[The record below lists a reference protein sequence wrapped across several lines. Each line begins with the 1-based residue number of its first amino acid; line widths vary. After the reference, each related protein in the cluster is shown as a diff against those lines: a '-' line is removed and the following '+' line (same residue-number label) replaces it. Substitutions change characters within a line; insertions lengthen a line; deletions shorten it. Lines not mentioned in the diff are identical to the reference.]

1 MAENTAQEKTEE
13 ATPKRREDTK
23 KKGQVARSKELNT
36 LVSLVAS
43 GVGMMIFGK
52 QIIQDINQM
61 LRDGLSFGRDEAFNT
76 SMLPMNFMDAIM
88 ACVSMLAP
96 LMALLAISAIASPM
110 SMGGWVFSGDQIRPK
125 LERISIFKG
134 IGRMFSPK
142 SLMELV
148 KAIGKFFLVGGVAC
162 FVLYIVLDDI
172 LKLPLQPL
180 SEAFRATGSLF
191 IWCLLAFSS
200 TLILIACIDVPFQIF
215 EFKKQI
221 KMTKQEVKEEM
232 KDTDGRPEVKGAIRE
247 RQQEMAN
254 KRMMGEVPTADV
266 VITNPTHYAV
276 ALRYDQESSGAPRVV
291 AKGTDFIAA
300 KIREIADENEIAIF
314 RAPPLARALYAST
327 ELDQEIPGNLFLAV
341 AQVLA
346 YIFQLQQ
353 ARRGKAKMP
362 VPPRSIKVPEE
373 YTRREQEKA
382 EQDTRRKAQQN
393 AQEGNH

>member
-61 LRDGLSFGRDEAFNT
+61 MREGLSFGREEAFNMT
-76 SMLPMNFMDAIM
+76 VMSVNFMDAIM
-88 ACVSMLAP
+88 ACVWMLAP
-96 LMALLAISAIASPM
+96 LMALLAFSAIASPM
-110 SMGGWVFSGDQIRPK
+110 SMGGFVFSGDQIRPK
-125 LERISIFKG
+125 MERISIFKG

-162 FVLYIVLDDI
+162 FVLYMVLDDI
-172 LKLPLQPL
+172 LRLPLQPL

-200 TLILIACIDVPFQIF
+200 TLILIACIDVPFQLF

-247 RQQEMAN
+247 RQQEMAK

-276 ALRYDQESSGAPRVV
+276 ALRYDQESNGAPRVV
-291 AKGTDFIAA
+291 AKGKDFIAA
-300 KIREIADENEIAIF
+300 KIREIAEENEIAIF

-346 YIFQLQQ
+346 YIFQLKQ

-362 VPPRSIKVPEE
+362 VAPRSIKVPEE
-373 YTRREQEKA
+373 YTRKEQEKA
-382 EQDTRRKAQQN
+382 QQK